1 MDLPPRLTENSAKN
15 YLFQTLQKCHHNRT
29 TIYYYA
35 FNMGILAV
43 FFGIVSL
50 VLYNAY
56 KNKLSPYDAQQKM
69 LRDQHYVLSKIKWY
83 QEDRKQTHQGQMSA
97 ITNLPYLQG

>member
-1 MDLPPRLTENSAKN
+1 MDQPRLIEGSVKT

-35 FNMGILAV
+35 LNIGILVA
-43 FFGIVSL
+43 FLGIVGL
-50 VLYNAY
+50 VLYNSY
-56 KNKLSPYDAQQKM
+56 KNKLTPYEQHQKM
-69 LRDQHYVLSKIKWY
+69 MEDQRYILSKIKWY
-83 QEDRKQTHQGQMSA
+83 QEDRKNMQQSQVSS